1 MASGQTGVRNA
12 THAAGRAGTGDGQGL
27 RDVPARRN
35 ELSFASANRVEI
47 SDTVRYFE
55 RTIDM
60 PRVVPAVIRA
70 LDILELFLD
79 RPRLS
84 AREIAEQLGL
94 PRTTVHELLV
104 TLVARSYL
112 ISVPGQPVQFRL
124 GMPLFQLGAAFAGQ
138 LDLVREAQDV
148 ARDVAAACDEAVH
161 VAVLDG
167 ANVIYLV
174 KVDSTHPVRMVSAVG
189 RGLPAHCTA
198 VGKMLLSSLDPSDLD
213 ALLAGGDLA
222 GMTPASITDPDR
234 LRAELDR
241 VRAEGVAVDD
251 GESTNAVRCVG
262 APVRDHTGTT
272 IAAMSVSAPI
282 IRWTPAA
289 HAEWTRLVRAG
300 AATLSTRL
308 GYRTPR

>member
-1 MASGQTGVRNA
+1 
-12 THAAGRAGTGDGQGL
+12 
-27 RDVPARRN
+27 
-35 ELSFASANRVEI
+35 
-47 SDTVRYFE
+47 
-55 RTIDM
+55 M

-84 AREIAEQLGL
+84 AREIAERLGL

-138 LDLVREAQDV
+138 LDLVREAKDV
-148 ARDVAAACDEAVH
+148 AQDVAAACDEAVH

-167 ANVIYLV
+167 TDVIYLV

-198 VGKMLLSSLDPSDLD
+198 VGKILLSSLDPTALD
-213 ALLAGGDLA
+213 ALLPDHLP
-222 GMTPASITDPDR
+222 GMTPDSITDPDR
-234 LRAELDR
+234 LRVELDR
-241 VRAEGVAVDD
+241 VRAAGVAVDD
-251 GESTNAVRCVG
+251 GESDSAVRCVG
-262 APVRDHTGTT
+262 APVRDHTGMTV
-272 IAAMSVSAPI
+272 AAMSISAPI
-282 IRWTPAA
+282 IRWTPTA
-289 HAEWTRLVRAG
+289 HTDWTQLVREG
-300 AATLSTRL
+300 AAALSTRL
-308 GYRTPR
+308 GYRAPT

>member
-1 MASGQTGVRNA
+1 MA
-12 THAAGRAGTGDGQGL
+12 
-27 RDVPARRN
+27 
-35 ELSFASANRVEI
+35 
-47 SDTVRYFE
+47 
-55 RTIDM
+55 
-60 PRVVPAVIRA
+60 RVVPAVIRV

-84 AREIAEQLGL
+84 AREIAERLSL

-148 ARDVAAACDEAVH
+148 AHDVAAACDEAVH

-167 ANVIYLV
+167 TDVIYLM

-198 VGKMLLSSLDPSDLD
+198 VGKILLSSLDPIALD
-213 ALLAGGDLA
+213 ALLPDQLP
-222 GMTPASITDPDR
+222 GMTPDSITDPDR

-241 VRAEGVAVDD
+241 VRAAGVAVDD
-251 GESTNAVRCVG
+251 GESDSAVRCVG
-262 APVRDHTGTT
+262 APVRDHTGMTV
-272 IAAMSVSAPI
+272 AAMSISAPI
-282 IRWTPAA
+282 IRWTPTA
-289 HAEWTRLVRAG
+289 HTDWAQLVREG
-300 AATLSTRL
+300 AAALSTRL
-308 GYRTPR
+308 GYRAPG